1 MTLSSDSLA
10 AVLARRDWENPGVTQ
25 INRLEAHPPFCSWR
39 CVDDARNHRPSSQR
53 ISLNGEWQF
62 AWFATPEAV
71 PESWLEHDS
80 PQAVALC
87 VPSNWQMS
95 GYDAPIYSNITYP
108 FPVNPPS
115 VPTQNPTGCY
125 SLTFS
130 VEDAWLDE
138 GQTRI
143 IFDGVNSAFHLWCNG
158 RWVGYGQDSRL
169 PSEFDLSDYLQHGEN
184 RLAVMVLRWSD
195 GSYLEDQDMWRMS
208 GIFRDVSLLH
218 KPTTQIRDLRIN
230 TRFNDDFSRALLE
243 AEVRIAGDEREDVR
257 VTLQLWNGETL
268 VGELTSPP
276 GSEIVDERGAYHDR
290 TTLRLNVEHPAL
302 WSAETPNLYRAV
314 VQLHTAD
321 GTLIEAEACDVGFR
335 QVCIENGLL
344 LLNGKPLLIRGT
356 NRHEHHPVN
365 GQVMDEATMVQ
376 DILLMKQN
384 NFNAVRCSH
393 YPNHPLWYTLCD
405 RYGLYVVDEANIE
418 THGMVPMNRLSD
430 DPTWLPAMSQRVT
443 RMVQRDRNHPSI
455 IIWSLGNESGHGVNH
470 DALYRWIKS
479 EDPSRPVQYEGGGAN
494 TAATDIICP
503 MYARVDQDQPFPAV
517 PKWSIKKWLSMPGE
531 QRPLI
536 LCEYAHAMGNSLG
549 GYAKY
554 WQAFRQYPRLQG
566 GFVWDWVDQSLIKYD
581 DNGNPWSAYGGDF
594 GDTPNDRQFCMNGL
608 VFADRTPHP
617 ALYEAKHEQQF
628 FQFTLLPGAERQIEV
643 TSEYLFRRSD
653 NEVLHWSIALDGN
666 PLAAGEVVL
675 DIAPQGRQVITLPD
689 VPMPETAGQLW
700 LTVRVEQPQATAW
713 SDAGHISAWQQ
724 WKLEEKLSLA
734 LKPRAS
740 TAPQLTIR
748 DDTFTVIVSD
758 KRWEF
763 CRRTGLLTQYWLAEE
778 AQLFAPLIDQFTRAP
793 LDNDIGISEV
803 TRIDP
808 NAWVERW
815 KAAGHYHAEPWL
827 LQCEAEALSNSILI
841 TTAHAWQYRGET
853 LFISRKSYR
862 IDGKGEMQ
870 ITVDV
875 DVASSTPHPARIGLS
890 CQLAQVAERVN
901 WLGLGPHENY
911 PDRLNAACFDRWDL
925 SLDEMYTPYVFPS
938 ENGLRCGT
946 RELRYGDHLWRGDF
960 QFNIS
965 RYSQKQ
971 LMATSHRHLL
981 QPEAGTWLNIDGFHM
996 GVGGDDSWS
1005 PSASPEFQLSAGR
1018 YHYQLSWR

>member
-25 INRLEAHPPFCSWR
+25 INRLEAHPPFFSWR
-39 CVDDARNHRPSSQR
+39 CVDDARNHRSSSQR

-71 PESWLEHDS
+71 PESWLEHDL

-169 PSEFDLSDYLQHGEN
+169 PSEFDLRDYLLRGAN

-230 TRFNDDFSRALLE
+230 TRFNDDFSRAVLE

-257 VTLQLWNGETL
+257 VTLQLWNDETL
-268 VGELTSPP
+268 VDELTSPP

-455 IIWSLGNESGHGVNH
+455 IIWSLGNESGHGANH
-470 DALYRWIKS
+470 DALYRWLKS
-479 EDPSRPVQYEGGGAN
+479 EDPSRPVQYEGGGAD
-494 TAATDIICP
+494 TVATDIICP

-653 NEVLHWSIALDGN
+653 NEVLHWSIAQDGN

-675 DIAPQGRQVITLPD
+675 DIAPQGRQRITLPAI
-689 VPMPETAGQLW
+689 PMPETAGQLW

-763 CRRTGLLTQYWLAEE
+763 CRRTGLLTQYWLAEK

-841 TTAHAWQYRGET
+841 TTEHAWQYQGET

-1005 PSASPEFQLSAGR
+1005 PSVSPEFQLSAGR